1 MIVRILGEGQLSVDD
16 AATAG
21 LNKLD
26 AKLADA
32 IDRGD
37 EAEFRRALK
46 ALVAEVR
53 AAGTPVPADSLQPSE
68 LILPYEDADLAEVR
82 KMMTDEGLIPG

>member
-53 AAGTPVPADSLQPSE
+53 AAGAPVPADSLQPSE